1 MGGTW
6 ADLGPDLEAWR
17 DALLQA
23 VVSLTSD
30 TVVVSHFIAINA
42 VVGAAIG
49 DDRVMHLSPANCS
62 ITTVDTSGGS
72 LAVVD
77 LGRTAAT
84 EVG

>member
-1 MGGTW
+1 M
-6 ADLGPDLEAWR
+6 P
-17 DALLQA
+17 
-23 VVSLTSD
+23 SD

-49 DDRVMHLSPANCS
+49 NDRVMHVSLANCS

-77 LGRTAAT
+77 IGRTAAT